1 MSAQSQLIRL
11 KKKGRDGE
19 ALFWNASSS
28 GCGASGAVVAIR
40 LEPAS

>member
-1 MSAQSQLIRL
+1 MSQHGQLIRL
-11 KKKGRDGE
+11 KKGRDGE
-19 ALFWNASSS
+19 ALFWNASSG